1 MHDQG
6 ESRPRREPHT
16 EGTRA
21 ARVRRLRRRRAT
33 DRARLKTAGAI
44 RLARTNLAEL
54 SLRWPTTS
62 GLRGATLNSWDASKT
77 PGRSTGGDAVAPATG
92 MTPLGVGT
100 GFGGSLRVPSQRC
113 GTAALRPTLGLIAQ
127 ANALDAFCE
136 PFLAR
141 QPFNMARRAQGLRL
155 AFGAMAGGLPQGVQ
169 VIGGRCREEAC
180 LDAAQAIEEQLG
192 IVAPIEPPSDLISAA
207 QAH

>member
-1 MHDQG
+1 
-6 ESRPRREPHT
+6 
-16 EGTRA
+16 
-21 ARVRRLRRRRAT
+21 
-33 DRARLKTAGAI
+33 
-44 RLARTNLAEL
+44 
-54 SLRWPTTS
+54 
-62 GLRGATLNSWDASKT
+62 
-77 PGRSTGGDAVAPATG
+77 

-100 GFGGSLRVPSQRC
+100 RFGGSLRVPSQRC